1 MKYNFFKIVG
11 LVLCL
16 NLYQY
21 SYAQNE
27 ETENE
32 KNLPNKVTHAEPL
45 YIDLIRDLGARK
57 GEREWNVGLGL
68 TDRSDYDEYIT
79 LVEYEWAPIEEGT

>member
-32 KNLPNKVTHAEPL
+32 ENLPDKVTHAEPL

-57 GEREWNVGLGL
+57 VNENGMLV
-68 TDRSDYDEYIT
+68 SD
-79 LVEYEWAPIEEGT
+79 LPIDQILMNILPW